1 MCVKHQQ
8 MIWAA
13 TLTPLVILSSATL
26 PVIAAV
32 NQTQVSATPVANQ
45 NADAMQLMQ
54 QGVNLYQA
62 EHFAAAVEVLQQA
75 VQVFRTEGDAL
86 HQAQALNY
94 LSLVYQELGQWR
106 LATQAIADSLQLL
119 QTQHNAE
126 YLPVL
131 AQALNTQG
139 HLQLAQ
145 GQAEKA
151 LTTWQQAT
159 TTYEKVGDRTGS
171 IGSKINQVQALKA
184 LGLYRR
190 ALTQLNSVKQSLQQE
205 PDLLI
210 KTTGLRSLGN
220 VLRVIGDLPQSETV
234 LRESLAAAQTVR
246 SPQNES
252 AALLSLGNTSRAQQN
267 WQNALSYYQQAA
279 SGTNSP
285 HQKIQAQLNQLSLL
299 LETQQLSDAQALLP
313 EIQSLLANVPISRT
327 SVNSRINLAQSLIC
341 LKQQEGQISV
351 QSSPIVQQC
360 AYGEREKAQ
369 ELSSVPSWSEIGQIL
384 ATALQQARTLQDQR
398 AEAQALGY
406 LGGLYQQTQQWSD
419 AQKLTEQA
427 LLVAQTIN
435 ASDIAY
441 RWQWQLGRLQNATGR
456 TQEAIASYTDAVS
469 SLKSLRNDLV
479 GINPE
484 LQFSF
489 RDSVEPVYRELVS
502 LLLQSPSS
510 ASQKNLVQARDT
522 IEALQ
527 VAEIENFFRTACLDT
542 QPVQIDQVDSSAA
555 VIYPIILGDR
565 LEVIVSLPKQPLRHY
580 ATALSANRVESIVE
594 GLRQTLFTQTS
605 RRYLPFAA
613 EVYNWLIRPVAADLE
628 KSGVKTIVFVL
639 DGAMRNIP
647 MAALYDGEQYLVEKY
662 SIALTPGLQLLDPQ
676 PLARERLKALT
687 AGLTEARES
696 FAALPNVKLEL
707 EQIQSEVPSRVLL
720 NQEFTTN
727 TLQNAVQS
735 SPVPVVHLA
744 THGQFSSK
752 AEETFILSWDSAID
766 VNQLNTIL
774 RTRDTNRRN
783 AIELLVLSACET
795 VAGDKR
801 AALGLAGMA
810 VRAGARST
818 LATLWSVSD
827 VATASLM
834 GQFYKEYA
842 NTSVTKADALRRA
855 QQTLL
860 KDPKYEHPYFWA
872 PYVLVGNWL

>member
-1 MCVKHQQ
+1 MSARYSPL
-8 MIWAA
+8 IWAAA
-13 TLTPLVILSSATL
+13 TLTPLVILRSATL
-26 PVIAAV
+26 PVMAV
-32 NQTQVSATPVANQ
+32 NQTQLSVT
-45 NADAMQLMQ
+45 ADTNAMQLMQ
-54 QGVNLYQA
+54 QGINLYQA
-62 EHFAAAVEVLQQA
+62 EQFSAAVQVLQQA
-75 VQVFRTEGDAL
+75 VAVFRSEGDRR

-94 LSLVYQELGQWR
+94 LALVYQELGQWT
-106 LATQAIADSLQLL
+106 LATSAIADSLKLL
-119 QTQHNAE
+119 QTQHNGQ

-145 GQAEKA
+145 GQAQKA
-151 LTTWQQAT
+151 LETWQQAT
-159 TTYEKVGDRTGS
+159 TAYDKIGDRAGS
-171 IGSKINQVQALKA
+171 IGSQINQIQALKA

-190 ALTQLNSVKQSLQQE
+190 ALTNLNSVKQTLQQQ
-205 PDLLI
+205 PDSLI

-234 LRESLAAAQTVR
+234 LRESLAVAQKVR
-246 SPQNES
+246 SPQHES
-252 AALLSLGNTSRAQQN
+252 AALLSLANTLRAQQN
-267 WQNALSYYQQAA
+267 PQNALVYYQQAA
-279 SGTNSP
+279 SVTNSSS
-285 HQKIQAQLNQLSLL
+285 QKLQARLNQLSLL
-299 LETQQLSDAQALLP
+299 VETQQLSDAQALLP
-313 EIQSLLANVPISRT
+313 AIQTLITNIPTSRIA
-327 SVNSRINLAQSLIC
+327 VNSRINLAQSLIC
-341 LKQQEGQISV
+341 LKQHKQRQTQV

-360 AYGEREKAQ
+360 VDETVGVKAQ
-369 ELSSVPSWSEIGQIL
+369 AELSSLPSWSDIGQLL
-384 ATALQQARTLQDQR
+384 ATAVQQARTLQDQR

-406 LGGLYQQTQQWSD
+406 LGALYQQTQQWSE

-427 LLVAQTIN
+427 LLLAQTIN

-441 RWQWQLGRLQNATGR
+441 RWQWQLGRLLNATGK
-456 TQEAIASYTDAVS
+456 TQQAIASYTDAVS

-502 LLLQSPSS
+502 LLLQSPS
-510 ASQKNLVQARDT
+510 ATSQKNLVQARDT

-580 ATALSANRVESIVE
+580 TTPISANRVESIVE
-594 GLRQTLFTQTS
+594 GLRQTVFTQTS

-613 EVYNWLIRPVAADLE
+613 EVYNWLIRPVATDLE
-628 KSGVKTIVFVL
+628 KSGVKTIVFIL

-647 MAALYDGEQYLVEKY
+647 MGVLYDGQQYLVEKY

-727 TLQNAVQS
+727 TLQNEVQS

-752 AEETFILSWDSAID
+752 AEETFILSWDSEID
-766 VNQLNTIL
+766 VNELNTIL
-774 RTRDTNRRN
+774 RTRGDNRRN

-842 NTSVTKADALRRA
+842 NTSVTKAEALRRA
-855 QQTLL
+855 QQNLL

-872 PYVLVGNWL
+872 AYVLVGNWL

>member
-1 MCVKHQQ
+1 MPAKYPQI
-8 MIWAA
+8 IWAA
-13 TLTPLVILSSATL
+13 ALTPLVILSSSIP

-32 NQTQVSATPVANQ
+32 NQTQISATANA
-45 NADAMQLMQ
+45 NAIQLMQ
-54 QGVNLYQA
+54 QGINFYQA
-62 EHFAAAVEVLQQA
+62 EQFAAAVKVLQQA
-75 VQVFRTEGDAL
+75 VQAFRTEGNTL

-94 LSLVYQELGQWR
+94 LSLVYQELGQWTP
-106 LATQAIADSLQLL
+106 ATQAIAESLQLL
-119 QTQHNAE
+119 QPQHKSRE
-126 YLPVL
+126 YLPIL
-131 AQALNTQG
+131 AQSLNTQG

-151 LTTWQQAT
+151 LETWQQAA
-159 TTYEKVGDRTGS
+159 TTYNKIGDRTGS
-171 IGSKINQVQALKA
+171 IGSQINQVQALKA

-190 ALTQLNSVKQSLQQE
+190 ALTSLNSVKQILQQE

-220 VLRVIGDLPQSETV
+220 VLQVIGDLPQSETV
-234 LRESLAAAQTVR
+234 LRESLVAAQKMR

-267 WQNALSYYQQAA
+267 LQNALSYYQQAT
-279 SGTNSP
+279 SVTNSP

-313 EIQSLLANVPISRT
+313 EIQSLLTQIPLSRT
-327 SVNSRINLAQSLIC
+327 AVNSRINLVQSLIC

-360 AYGEREKAQ
+360 ATGEVREKTQ
-369 ELSSVPSWSEIGQIL
+369 ELSSVPSWSEIGQLL
-384 ATALQQARTLQDQR
+384 ATAVQQARTLQDQR

-427 LLVAQTIN
+427 LLLAQTIN

-441 RWQWQLGRLQNATGR
+441 RWQWQLGRLLNATGK
-456 TQEAIASYTDAVS
+456 TQKAIASYTDAVS
-469 SLKSLRNDLV
+469 SLKALRNDLV

-502 LLLQSPSS
+502 LLLQSPST
-510 ASQKNLVQARDT
+510 ASQKNLAQARDA

-542 QPVQIDQVDSSAA
+542 QPVQIDQVDQAAA

-580 ATALSANRVESIVE
+580 ATPLSANRVESIVE
-594 GLRQTLFTQTS
+594 GLRQTVFTQTS

-628 KSGVKTIVFVL
+628 KTGVKTIVFVL

-647 MAALYDGEQYLVEKY
+647 MAALYDGKQYLVEKY

-727 TLQNAVQS
+727 TLQNEVQS

-774 RTRDTNRRN
+774 RSRGNNRQN

-827 VATASLM
+827 FATASLM
-834 GQFYKEYA
+834 GQFYQEYA
-842 NTSVTKADALRRA
+842 NTSVTKAEALRRA

-872 PYVLVGNWL
+872 AYVLVGNWL

>member
-1 MCVKHQQ
+1 MSARYSPL
-8 MIWAA
+8 IWAAA

-26 PVIAAV
+26 PVMAV
-32 NQTQVSATPVANQ
+32 T
-45 NADAMQLMQ
+45 ADTNAMQLMQ
-54 QGVNLYQA
+54 QGINLYQD
-62 EHFAAAVEVLQQA
+62 EQFSAAVKVLQQA
-75 VQVFRTEGDAL
+75 VAVFRSEGDRR

-94 LSLVYQELGQWR
+94 LTLVYQELGQWT
-106 LATQAIADSLQLL
+106 LATSAIADSLKLL
-119 QTQHNAE
+119 PTQPNGQ

-145 GQAEKA
+145 GQAQKA
-151 LTTWQQAT
+151 LETWQQAT
-159 TTYEKVGDRTGS
+159 TAYDRIGDHAGS
-171 IGSKINQVQALKA
+171 IGSQINQIQALKA

-190 ALTQLNSVKQSLQQE
+190 ALTNLNSVKQTLQQQ
-205 PDLLI
+205 PDSLI

-234 LRESLAAAQTVR
+234 LRESLAVAQKVR

-252 AALLSLGNTSRAQQN
+252 AALLSLANTLRAQQN
-267 WQNALSYYQQAA
+267 SQAALIYYQQAA
-279 SGTNSP
+279 SVTNSP
-285 HQKIQAQLNQLSLL
+285 SQKIQARLNQLSLL
-299 LETQQLSDAQALLP
+299 VETQQVLDAQALLP
-313 EIQSLLANVPISRT
+313 EIQSLIASIPTSRT
-327 SVNSRINLAQSLIC
+327 AVNSRINLAQSLLC
-341 LKQQEGQISV
+341 LKQQQQRQTQVE
-351 QSSPIVQQC
+351 SSPIVQQC
-360 AYGEREKAQ
+360 VNEIVGEKAQ
-369 ELSSVPSWSEIGQIL
+369 AELSSIPSWSEIGQIL
-384 ATALQQARTLQDQR
+384 ATAVQQAQTLQDQR

-406 LGGLYQQTQQWSD
+406 LGALYQQTQQWSE

-427 LLVAQTIN
+427 LLLAQTIN

-441 RWQWQLGRLQNATGR
+441 RWQWQLGRVLNVTGK
-456 TQEAIASYTDAVS
+456 TQQAIASYTDAVS

-502 LLLQSPSS
+502 LLLRSPSTT
-510 ASQKNLVQARDT
+510 SQIAQARDT

-542 QPVQIDQVDSSAA
+542 HPVQIDQVDSSAA
-555 VIYPIILGDR
+555 VLYPIILGDR

-580 ATALSANRVESIVE
+580 ATPLPANRVESIVE
-594 GLRQTLFTQTS
+594 GLRQTVFTQTS

-613 EVYNWLIRPVAADLE
+613 EVYNWLIRPVATDLE
-628 KSGVKTIVFVL
+628 NSSVKTIVFVL

-647 MAALYDGEQYLVEKY
+647 MGVLYDGQQYLVEKY
-662 SIALTPGLQLLDPQ
+662 SIAITPGLQLLDPQ

-727 TLQNAVQS
+727 TLQNEVQS

-752 AEETFILSWDSAID
+752 AEETFILSWDSEID
-766 VNQLNTIL
+766 VNELNTIL
-774 RTRDTNRRN
+774 RTRGDNRRK

-842 NTSVTKADALRRA
+842 NTSVTKAEALRRA

-860 KDPKYEHPYFWA
+860 KDSKYEHPYFWA
-872 PYVLVGNWL
+872 AYVLVGNWL

>member
-1 MCVKHQQ
+1 

-13 TLTPLVILSSATL
+13 TLTPLVILSSSTL
-26 PVIAAV
+26 PVIATV

-45 NADAMQLMQ
+45 NANAMQLMQ
-54 QGVNLYQA
+54 QGVNFYQA
-62 EHFAAAVEVLQQA
+62 EQFAAAVEVLQQA
-75 VQVFRTEGDAL
+75 VQMFRTEGDAL

-94 LSLVYQELGQWR
+94 LSLVYQELGQWTS
-106 LATQAIADSLQLL
+106 ATQAIADSLQLL
-119 QTQHNAE
+119 QTQDNAE
-126 YLPVL
+126 YLPIL

-159 TTYEKVGDRTGS
+159 TTYQKIGDRTGS
-171 IGSKINQVQALKA
+171 VGSKINQVQALKA

-190 ALTQLNSVKQSLQQE
+190 ALTSLNSVKQLLQQE

-234 LRESLAAAQTVR
+234 LRDSLAAAQTVR

-267 WQNALSYYQQAA
+267 LQNALSYYQQAA
-279 SGTNSP
+279 SVTNSP

-360 AYGEREKAQ
+360 ANGEREKAQ
-369 ELSSVPSWSEIGQIL
+369 ELSSLPSWSEIGQIL

-435 ASDIAY
+435 ASDITY

-502 LLLQSPSS
+502 LLLQSPST